1 MTGNSQGQRFLSL
14 SRQFG
19 KSSAWS
25 IALGIAVLG
34 VFFSASAEAA
44 VLTVNS
50 PFDVSDA
57 SPGNRVCETA
67 PGNGVCTLRAAVQE
81 SNALTGADTIIL
93 PPNTYLLT
101 QLAELTITGDLT
113 ITGSGASTTII
124 DGNKSLRANSGVLT
138 IDFATVNISGLTIR
152 NGERAQGGGIYKTGT
167 LTLINSTVSGNVA
180 SQGGGIYNGS
190 GTLTLTNSTVSGN
203 SANSGGG
210 IYNPFFGLTIV
221 TNSTVTGNAA
231 SNGGGGIS
239 NDTGILTLTN
249 STVSGNSANSGGGIY
264 NNLRDTK
271 VFSSTIANNQA
282 GGGVLSVGFGAT
294 VAFQNT
300 ILAGNLP
307 YDCSGIAFVSG
318 GNNLMG
324 TQSCT
329 VSGGGV
335 TVADPMLGPLQDNGG
350 PTKTHALLP
359 GSLAIDAGNPNGCRD
374 NLGALLTTD
383 QRGFPRPGDGNK
395 DGVLA
400 CDIGAYEVF
409 TTGATSVVAAVC
421 RAAVPCG

>member
-44 VLTVNS
+44 VFTVNS

-152 NGERAQGGGIYKTGT
+152 NGERAQGGGIYKTG
-167 LTLINSTVSGNVA
+167 
-180 SQGGGIYNGS
+180 
-190 GTLTLTNSTVSGN
+190 
-203 SANSGGG
+203 
-210 IYNPFFGLTIV
+210 
-221 TNSTVTGNAA
+221 
-231 SNGGGGIS
+231 
-239 NDTGILTLTN
+239 
-249 STVSGNSANSGGGIY
+249 
-264 NNLRDTK
+264 R
-271 VFSSTIANNQA
+271 
-282 GGGVLSVGFGAT
+282 
-294 VAFQNT
+294 
-300 ILAGNLP
+300 
-307 YDCSGIAFVSG
+307 
-318 GNNLMG
+318 
-324 TQSCT
+324 
-329 VSGGGV
+329 
-335 TVADPMLGPLQDNGG
+335 
-350 PTKTHALLP
+350 
-359 GSLAIDAGNPNGCRD
+359 
-374 NLGALLTTD
+374 
-383 QRGFPRPGDGNK
+383 
-395 DGVLA
+395 
-400 CDIGAYEVF
+400 
-409 TTGATSVVAAVC
+409 
-421 RAAVPCG
+421 